1 MVCIYLACFL
11 YICSPVYSWFYV
23 MINNWELQTENWTG
37 AVLGFDRVA
46 KVMLACSALYGEH
59 LKENV
64 HILVG
69 ENTYALAA

>member
-1 MVCIYLACFL
+1 MLWLVFCIFVVLL
-11 YICSPVYSWFYV
+11 DVIHK
-23 MINNWELQTENWTG
+23 IETG